1 MCVCVCCFVCRVLGV
16 VCLRSLSLAVF
27 TSLTYTHILA
37 HTHTHIA
44 RTWKISR
51 AHMYVAHYR
60 NKHRPTHTH
69 TPNNYTIVHSDALGV
84 RLYCMRWKHGINPS
98 LFYCWFV
105 DAIWYTALIFVF
117 IFFFVHFSLCVC
129 AYSWWALTGEHPKRV
144 HVEFCC
150 FFCWCYCLLYERNEF
165 RSSERCLE
173 QSCPQTM
180 EENHAESVQ
189 KTTFFFSLIIFNSK
203 Y

>member
-117 IFFFVHFSLCVC
+117 IFFFCSFLSLCVC
-129 AYSWWALTGEHPKRV
+129 VFLVSAHRRA
-144 HVEFCC
+144 
-150 FFCWCYCLLYERNEF
+150 
-165 RSSERCLE
+165 
-173 QSCPQTM
+173 PQTSACGILLFFLLM
-180 EENHAESVQ
+180 LLPTLRTEWIPFVWTVFGTIMPTNYGGKSCWVCS
-189 KTTFFFSLIIFNSK
+189 KDYLFFFVDYIQ
-203 Y
+203 